1 MDAMAPPEPGS
12 RIVQRPHGAGRARGR
27 LADMILGPEGPQ
39 RFNILVSLTGLC
51 TYLACL
57 LLILYCHHVG
67 LMNPRVVIPIC
78 LALVATMVG
87 FYAALRS
94 GWSRRFRDPSLTLAQ
109 MLTSITWDAIGYA
122 ATREAHSGMLMPVA
136 VTVTYGVFALRGPAV
151 RLIQVYT
158 LLVVGA
164 TVAWMSY
171 TTPDIYPPRL
181 DLLVFGNL
189 TAAVMMLTWLAHQL
203 AQLRLRQRQQRDQ
216 LTATLAQ
223 IEQRATHDALTGLH
237 NRRHMNAVLAHHMAR
252 ADREGASLTLAMLDI
267 DHFKQINDRHG
278 HAAGDAVLQAFA
290 RVAQA
295 MLPGTQV
302 LGRWG
307 GEEFLLVS
315 TENLSGDELRALVD
329 RIRERLLGTPI
340 DVPDG
345 TVRVNF
351 SAGVACYRPGDS
363 LSALLSSADQAL
375 YAAKL
380 AGRGRSA
387 MATASSPA
395 PTTPASAAQP
405 PYGEPPL
412 GAPA

>member
-1 MDAMAPPEPGS
+1 MDAMAPPEPDS

-67 LMNPRVVIPIC
+67 LMNPRVVTPMC

-203 AQLRLRQRQQRDQ
+203 AQLRLRQRQQRDK

-223 IEQRATHDALTGLH
+223 IEQRYIQEA
-237 NRRHMNAVLAHHMAR
+237 
-252 ADREGASLTLAMLDI
+252 LAMSGGVVAD
-267 DHFKQINDRHG
+267 
-278 HAAGDAVLQAFA
+278 AARMLSLQ
-290 RVAQA
+290 R
-295 MLPGTQV
+295 
-302 LGRWG
+302 
-307 GEEFLLVS
+307 
-315 TENLSGDELRALVD
+315 
-329 RIRERLLGTPI
+329 
-340 DVPDG
+340 
-345 TVRVNF
+345 
-351 SAGVACYRPGDS
+351 
-363 LSALLSSADQAL
+363 
-375 YAAKL
+375 
-380 AGRGRSA
+380 
-387 MATASSPA
+387 
-395 PTTPASAAQP
+395 TTLIEKMRKYEVSAA
-405 PYGEPPL
+405 
-412 GAPA
+412 